1 MSRASSRRNFS
12 GVSICRARISWN
24 RSSGAPSSREQ
35 MTAERS
41 SYLALD
47 RPARRE
53 LKERSDVREV
63 PGRQLEVGGLHG
75 SERVRLGRTVVGSDR
90 HARAF
95 GDVRKPGIG
104 RDARDPSICPSRDGG
119 AEADLRGDVEKQ
131 ILERAPCRDGFAVRR
146 PLGGD
151 VRCQH
156 AAKRRLV
163 ADKRVDPEPRDRAD
177 ELTEKLDVAAEA
189 RVRRIRRADEEM
201 GEPGALD
208 DEELRVQ
215 MREEG
220 RARPLPASSPER
232 LAAGSS
238 S

>member
-1 MSRASSRRNFS
+1 MSARSRGDNSKSAGSAGLSACASAGRLWGAIVTRVPS
-12 GVSICRARISWN
+12 GIW
-24 RSSGAPSSREQ
+24 
-35 MTAERS
+35 
-41 SYLALD
+41 
-47 RPARRE
+47 
-53 LKERSDVREV
+53 
-63 PGRQLEVGGLHG
+63 
-75 SERVRLGRTVVGSDR
+75 
-90 HARAF
+90 
-95 GDVRKPGIG
+95 RKPGIG
-104 RDARDPSICPSRDGG
+104 RDPRDPSICPSRDGG

-131 ILERAPCRDGFAVRR
+131 VLERAPCRDGFAVRP

-163 ADKRVDPEPRDRAD
+163 ADKRVDTEPRDRAD
-177 ELTEKLDVAAEA
+177 EFTQELDVVAEP

-220 RARPLPASSPER
+220 RARLLLDVIPGEARRRIQLVDVEAIER
-232 LAAGSS
+232 AVGECIELLAARDQHGPLAGLGPEKAPNRAAPDER
-238 S
+238 